1 MGHLKVNEGQG
12 MEAGQGGGV
21 AVACQWRLM
30 LAAAAVAA
38 LTGVGTGQ
46 SQAAE
51 LRPGVQPGE
60 IIVLREVETAPFG
73 YVNRDSGPIRARA
86 DLMRSSNMA
95 RSATGSVHSR
105 MGGVTAIVL
114 DDTRAASISAGV
126 GQGMNQMHRALGTG
140 THLGSGGVGSSN
152 RVATSVG
159 GGSTGGSVIG
169 ATSGIAN
176 TVTGALA
183 PLTGGRR

>member
-1 MGHLKVNEGQG
+1 MGHLKHREGQG
-12 MEAGQGGGV
+12 GSGN
-21 AVACQWRLM
+21 AVTCQWRLA
-30 LAAAAVAA
+30 LAAAVVAVG
-38 LTGVGTGQ
+38 LVGVGTDQ
-46 SQAAE
+46 SLGAD

-60 IIVLREVETAPFG
+60 IIMLREVETAPFG

-86 DLMRSSNMA
+86 DLMHSSNMA
-95 RSATGSVHSR
+95 RSATGSVHTR
-105 MGGVTAIVL
+105 MGGVSAIML

-126 GQGMNQMHRALGTG
+126 GRGMGQMHRALGTG
-140 THLGSGGVGSSN
+140 ANLGTGPVGSSN

-159 GGSTGGSVIG
+159 GGSAAGGSVIG